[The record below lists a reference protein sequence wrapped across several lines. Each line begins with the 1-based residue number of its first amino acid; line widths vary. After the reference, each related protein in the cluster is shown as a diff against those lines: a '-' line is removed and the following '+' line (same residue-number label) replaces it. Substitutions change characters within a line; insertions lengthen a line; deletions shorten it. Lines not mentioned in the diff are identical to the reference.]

1 MSPLGADCG
10 FPAGG
15 CLQAWVLALCGSGGG
30 CWVSVYTAV
39 GGRGGWRVLVG
50 SEAAAPPCSEL
61 RKPLQPWSPAGD
73 GPRALV
79 LALQQKTFQRERI
92 WVEPIVFTESLS
104 PVFLPLL
111 SPWLGA
117 GAGEGGQG
125 R

>member
-1 MSPLGADCG
+1 M
-10 FPAGG
+10 
-15 CLQAWVLALCGSGGG
+15 
-30 CWVSVYTAV
+30 
-39 GGRGGWRVLVG
+39 G
-50 SEAAAPPCSEL
+50 SEAVAPPCSEL
-61 RKPLQPWSPAGD
+61 RKPLQPWSSAGG

-92 WVEPIVFTESLS
+92 WVEPNAIVFTVSLS

-125 R
+125 H